1 MHFRLLPLYQLG
13 AYGSVLCLCLIC
25 GLISAQILGRLID
38 KLLVA
43 AGMNSLG
50 LEIPGLSEASGFLLV
65 GASFLGLA
73 YTFVQGGHIRVTL
86 MIGHLSPKIRVFFE
100 LWCQS
105 IALAL
110 CGFLAWNS
118 FWLVE
123 DSLAFNEVSYGI
135 LRVPLW
141 IPQSAMLAG
150 ILLFCTAL
158 LEAWLHTLITALTR
172 PSSFRVI
179 DTGHE

>member
-1 MHFRLLPLYQLG
+1 MQFRLNPIYKLG

-25 GLISAQILGRLID
+25 GLITLQVVGRLID
-38 KLLVA
+38 KLLLSL
-43 AGMNSLG
+43 GHDSLG

-65 GASFLGLA
+65 GVSFLGLA
-73 YTFVQGGHIRVTL
+73 YTFVNGGHIRVTL
-86 MIGHLSPKIRVFFE
+86 LIGRLGPKARAFVE
-100 LWCQS
+100 LGCLS

-110 CGFLAWNS
+110 CSYLAWNS

-123 DSLAFNEVSYGI
+123 DSLAFDEVSYGI

-141 IPQSAMLAG
+141 IPQAAMLSG
-150 ILLFCTAL
+150 IVLFCLSL
-158 LEAWLHTLITALTR
+158 LEAWLDVLVTALLR
-172 PSSFRVI
+172 PSTFQAN